1 MATTSKDTQRR
12 MSLSAFMYFDGNYN
26 LAAWRRPEAYADA
39 GLDIQRWIDCAR
51 ILERGKLDMIF
62 IADYTSPPGFD
73 NVETMSQTAR
83 SIGFEPVTLLT
94 ALAMATTKLGV
105 AGTISTTWNEPYTVA
120 RMLASL
126 DRISKVRAG
135 WNIVTGRNP
144 DDAKNFSREEHMA
157 HDDRYDRAEEFV
169 DVVFGLWDTFEDDA
183 FIVDRESGHFFDPSK
198 IHGLHHKGKHFS
210 VRGPLGVPRSPQGH
224 PVKVVAGDSEP
235 GRQLGARV
243 ADVIFTSKADIAAGK
258 TFYADMRNRAAKF
271 GRDPDSMKILP
282 GVTLYLGRSRQEAE
296 EKYERLESLLPV
308 PYAIR
313 QLGIL
318 MGADLSGYPIDE
330 PLPELPE
337 SKVRPGGFQKQILNA
352 RRDNLTL
359 RQMALR
365 ACAAKSHFVI
375 KGTAKDAADQMED
388 WFRNEAA
395 DGFNILPPLIPGDL
409 EDFVDDVIPEL
420 RRRGLFREDY
430 EGNTLRE
437 HLGLERPVNSLARRT

>member
-1 MATTSKDTQRR
+1 MQADRKRSRR
-12 MSLSAFMYFDGNYN
+12 MMSLSAFMYFDGNYN

-62 IADYTSPPGFD
+62 VADYTSPPGFD
-73 NVETMSQTAR
+73 DVETMSQTAR
-83 SIGFEPVTLLT
+83 SIGFEPVTLLS
-94 ALAMATTKLGV
+94 ALAMTTTRLGV

-126 DRISKVRAG
+126 DRLSGGRAG

-144 DDAKNFSREEHMA
+144 DDAKNFSREDHMA

-183 FIVDRESGHFFDPSK
+183 FVIDRTSGHFFDPTK
-198 IHGLHHKGKHFS
+198 IHGLNHRGKHFA
-210 VRGPLGVPRSPQGH
+210 VRGPLGVPRPIQGH

-243 ADVIFTSKADIAAGK
+243 ADVIFTSKGDIKAGQA
-258 TFYADMRNRAAKF
+258 FYSDMRRRIASF
-271 GRDPDSMKILP
+271 GRIPDHVKILP
-282 GVTLYLGRSRQEAE
+282 GVTIYLGDSRQEAD
-296 EKYERLESLLPV
+296 EKYERLEALLPV

-318 MGADLSGYPIDE
+318 MGADLTGFPVDG
-330 PLPELPE
+330 PLPDLPT
-337 SKVRPGGFQKQILNA
+337 SKVRPGGFQKQIDHA
-352 RRDNLTL
+352 RRENLTL
-359 RQMALR
+359 RQTALR

-375 KGTAKDAADQMED
+375 KGTVQDVADQMED
-388 WFRNEAA
+388 WFVNEAA
-395 DGFNILPPLIPGDL
+395 DGFNLLPPLIPGDL
-409 EDFVDDVIPEL
+409 EDFVEKVLPEL
-420 RRRGLFREDY
+420 RRRGLFRNEY
-430 EGNTLRE
+430 EGSTLRE
-437 HLGLERPVNSLARRT
+437 HLGLKRPPNALASRS